1 MIRKHFL
8 STAYH
13 FSPKYLSKAIL
24 LSFVLTTL
32 LLHVGSEFAHAD
44 LRFFGVG
51 VTRAPHGVIITE
63 VAEDSPATRVYNSS
77 SNEFM
82 SLQPGDI
89 IQAVRGVII
98 ENPEQFYAIVRT
110 SDMFKIKFLRNG
122 LFHEVMALLLSASDI
137 AQMEANEKVAD
148 ELRKRKI
155 EDEKKQNSGLTES
168 YRNQIR
174 SLELN
179 RINTSISILQQKIN
193 TDNKQNSGLTESY
206 RNQIRSLEMEK
217 FRVQLYR

>member
-1 MIRKHFL
+1 MSYH
-8 STAYH
+8 H
-13 FSPKYLSKAIL
+13 FSPKCLSKVIL

-32 LLHVGSEFAHAD
+32 LLHVGSGFAHAD

-63 VAEDSPATRVYNSS
+63 VATDSPATRVYNSS

-110 SDMFKIKFLRNG
+110 SDIFEIKFSRNG
-122 LFHEVMALLLSASDI
+122 LFREVMALLLSTGDI
-137 AQMEANEKVAD
+137 AQMEDNEKAD
-148 ELRKRKI
+148 ELRKREERNQKRNQELNRINTLISILQQKI
-155 EDEKKQNSGLTES
+155 NADNNQNSGHTES

-174 SLELN
+174 
-179 RINTSISILQQKIN
+179 I
-193 TDNKQNSGLTESY
+193 
-206 RNQIRSLEMEK
+206 LEMEK
-217 FRVQLYR
+217 LRVQ

>member
-1 MIRKHFL
+1 MSYH
-8 STAYH
+8 H
-13 FSPKYLSKAIL
+13 FSPKCLSKAIL

-32 LLHVGSEFAHAD
+32 LLHVGCEFAHAD
-44 LRFFGVG
+44 LRSFGVG
-51 VTRAPHGVIITE
+51 VTTDPHGVIITE

-110 SDMFKIKFLRNG
+110 SDIFKIKFLRNG
-122 LFHEVMALLLSASDI
+122 LFHEVMALLLSAGDI
-137 AQMEANEKVAD
+137 AQMDANEKAD

-155 EDEKKQNSGLTES
+155 EDEKSKE
-168 YRNQIR
+168 RNQQR
-174 SLELN
+174 NQQRNQELN

-206 RNQIRSLEMEK
+206 RNQIRILEMEK

>member
-122 LFHEVMALLLSASDI
+122 LFHEVMALLLSAGDI
-137 AQMEANEKVAD
+137 AQMEANEKAAD

-155 EDEKKQNSGLTES
+155 EDEKTKEL
-168 YRNQIR
+168 NQ
-174 SLELN
+174 ELN